1 MNYIKKLF
9 TRKPTMLINTAALKR
24 YCDAEWGPNSN
35 FVYSQMLEGKS
46 IDEIR
51 RLV

>member
-9 TRKPTMLINTAALKR
+9 TRKTSMLVNSVALKR
-24 YCDAEWGPNSN
+24 YCEAEWGPNAN
-35 FVYSQMLEGKS
+35 FVYEQMMEGKS
-46 IDEIR
+46 VDEIR

>member
-9 TRKPTMLINTAALKR
+9 IRKPTMLINTVALKR
-24 YCDAEWGPNSN
+24 YCDAEWGSNAN

>member
-9 TRKPTMLINTAALKR
+9 TRKPTILVNTIALKR
-24 YCDAEWGPNSN
+24 YCEAEWGPNAN
-35 FVYSQMLEGKS
+35 FVYAQMLEGKS

>member
-9 TRKPTMLINTAALKR
+9 TRKPTMLVNSVALKR
-24 YCDAEWGPNSN
+24 YCEAEWGPNAN
-35 FVYSQMLEGKS
+35 FVFEQMKQGKS